1 MRIKI
6 KSTGMTIK
14 EFLAVLQRVLHDNNI
29 TKIDTPNL
37 YFGTCKRTIETSLR
51 LKEIDIETREQEGF
65 DQVAF

>member
-14 EFLAVLQRVLHDNNI
+14 EFLAVLQRVLHDHDI
-29 TKIDTPNL
+29 TKIDTPNI
-37 YFGTCKRTIETSLR
+37 YFGSSKKLIETSLHR
-51 LKEIDIETREQEGF
+51 KEIDQETREQEGF